1 MDRYRIKMQLSQ
13 ISLYLSIQNKRILTL
28 TDEFILSKNWMWN
41 LVKIEYVALI
51 NEFNVMKIFELRIIE

>member
-28 TDEFILSKNWMWN
+28 TDEFISSKNWMWN